1 MGTDD
6 PRPTPFDGPCFRQP
20 VRMTLGETLIRE
32 GRYFADLLPAS
43 AESHAI
49 RAASDFPA
57 GLKPAASPSE
67 WEGAT

>member
-1 MGTDD
+1 MGMDD

-49 RAASDFPA
+49 CVASDFP
-57 GLKPAASPSE
+57 LV
-67 WEGAT
+67 